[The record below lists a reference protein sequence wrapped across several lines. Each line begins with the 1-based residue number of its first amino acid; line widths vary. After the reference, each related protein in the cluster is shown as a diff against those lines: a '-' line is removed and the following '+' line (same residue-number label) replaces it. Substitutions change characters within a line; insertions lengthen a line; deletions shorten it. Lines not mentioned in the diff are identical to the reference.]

1 VPADRT
7 IVTTKAADG
16 KNAWPDKGAVTFENV
31 NMRYRAGLPLV
42 LKDLSLEIGGGL
54 RVGVCGRSGSGKSS
68 LLVAL
73 FRLTNVE
80 PTGRILIDGVDIAS
94 LSLQQLRRTV
104 GIIPQDPVLFVGT
117 LRDNLDAF
125 GEHEDSALWD
135 ALR

>member
-1 VPADRT
+1 
-7 IVTTKAADG
+7 
-16 KNAWPDKGAVTFENV
+16 
-31 NMRYRAGLPLV
+31 V
-42 LKDLSLEIGGGL
+42 LKDLSLKIGGGL

-80 PTGRILIDGVDIAS
+80 STGRILIDGVDIAS
-94 LSLQQLRRTV
+94 LSLKQLRRTV

-125 GEHEDSALWD
+125 GEHDDAALWD